1 MENYRFL
8 RPYRQWVDDTYKNF
22 NNDKKKETREAM
34 KLLNR
39 AMFPFP
45 ITADKQRMQLATKY
59 LNRRMSIHVLRQQIN
74 QMGRLHRISPPVS
87 PIKKTKKPGRS
98 SPIPI
103 KTKTRK

>member
-8 RPYRQWVDDTYKNF
+8 RPYREWVHEKYKNF
-22 NNDKKKETREAM
+22 NSHKKRESREAM

-45 ITADKQRMQLATKY
+45 ITADKHRMQLATKY
-59 LNRRMSIHVLRQQIN
+59 LNRRMSIHMLRQQIN

-87 PIKKTKKPGRS
+87 PIKKNKKLGRS